1 LLELRLCTVQC
12 TGMQQLLLLLLRTL
26 RQRDWRNFDV
36 SCHLLWLMYLSDAC
50 WWRELRVH
58 SGCWCRVKRVIG
70 YSWAVAMNGVTYA
83 RVITRAHAFARLN
96 RKLGRCEVRL
106 SDILRCHSSRT
117 TFDLCLTGP
126 FSEDHPR
133 LSQFPPPRR
142 ISFESC
148 WCEIFQ
154 PGYLPVTRPT
164 VSMHWM
170 EYRPTSTTKIEKAVK
185 HKKSSKYY
193 ESLKGNMCLL

>member
-1 LLELRLCTVQC
+1 
-12 TGMQQLLLLLLRTL
+12 MQQLLLLRTL

-58 SGCWCRVKRVIG
+58 SGCWCRVKRVVG

-83 RVITRAHAFARLN
+83 RVKHGLMHLLDWI
-96 RKLGRCEVRL
+96 GRCEVKL

-117 TFDLCLTGP
+117 TFILCLTGL

-133 LSQFPPPRR
+133 LSQFPPPWR
-142 ISFESC
+142 ISFEGC

-154 PGYLPVTRPT
+154 AGYLPVPDQQCQCTEGSIRLPQNRK
-164 VSMHWM
+164 SHW
-170 EYRPTSTTKIEKAVK
+170 A
-185 HKKSSKYY
+185 
-193 ESLKGNMCLL
+193 